1 MAERFQNAVV
11 TEQKSAGHSLN
22 VAGRETDKVAFEPG
36 HEHAIDAFAVE
47 ILAQFSA
54 AKPEGVIKFAI
65 GIGKARQIVQFV
77 GSEEFS
83 GALFGANVNKGNAGS
98 FGLQFRTNFG

>member
-1 MAERFQNAVV
+1 M
-11 TEQKSAGHSLN
+11 EQKSAGHSLN

-47 ILAQFSA
+47 ILAQFGA
-54 AKPEGVIKFAI
+54 AKPESVIKSAI

-77 GSEEFS
+77 GSEESS
-83 GALFGANVNKGNAGS
+83 GAFLGANVNKGNAGT
-98 FGLQFRTNFG
+98 FGLEFGTNLG